1 MSQISTS
8 PASSVAPDSIFL
20 PHTTSVEIG
29 SWPTGASVQ
38 PEAPTEPS
46 PNN

>member
-8 PASSVAPDSIFL
+8 STSSIAPDSISL

-38 PEAPTEPS
+38 PEASTESS